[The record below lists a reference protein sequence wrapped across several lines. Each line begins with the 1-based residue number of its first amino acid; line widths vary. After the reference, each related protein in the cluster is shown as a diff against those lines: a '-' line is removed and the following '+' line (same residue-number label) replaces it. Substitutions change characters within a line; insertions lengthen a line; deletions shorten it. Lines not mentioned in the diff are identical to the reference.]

1 MMMRPSELP
10 KPFRRALIHGYSTVI
25 TETGQLSRASAA
37 ASSAD
42 SGTGS
47 AQTSARPSSAIRNTS
62 GQVDAHSPQE
72 IQSSLSI
79 IAFIC

>member
-1 MMMRPSELP
+1 MIKRPSELS
-10 KPFRRALIHGYSTVI
+10 KPFRRALIHGYSNVI

-37 ASSAD
+37 VSSAD

-47 AQTSARPSSAIRNTS
+47 TQTSAHPSSAIRNTS

-72 IQSSLSI
+72 IQPSMSI
-79 IAFIC
+79 VAFIS